1 MHTLLQGAFPRKLH
15 QIAPDIEST
24 RPDLADVERLRNDDV
39 EAVGQREEEERRL
52 HRDAGAEAPDRA
64 RAALAAHGG
73 GGGDSI

>member
-1 MHTLLQGAFPRKLH
+1 MHTWGSRCFSKKSTT
-15 QIAPDIEST
+15 ISPDIEST